1 MTTNLEKRNE
11 LKAALSR
18 EESTFIDSIIKADP
32 KFYFMDGFVAEL
44 MAEGFPVQSATK
56 AWAMAYT
63 GSNSFVCDVARKLNT
78 GKVPSPKQARGLLN
92 AAMKDAQERASA
104 SSGDSDIIA
113 VIPFPEPTH
122 PCFVCGEKFYTV
134 KEAANHRVKVHVG
147 ASALEPDKPRT
158 PRTPAPYRRKCSGCE
173 FVADSFEAMRE
184 HRKEHYKP
192 LFDGVEQSGIDLDQ
206 IGEGRF
212 AVPMLDGTDYYFLSI
227 KKVHSTK
234 ERTKKFRFGWIT
246 YGSEEVL
253 AGTYEVRQW
262 RGETK
267 ELIGEQRPGETYR
280 GAHLDEFRMIL
291 EDPVAS
297 AKLFGVIHKRC
308 GRCGTSLTDPESR
321 RLAIGPECIKHYS
334 DPKVHLAAPSKEE
347 LTEHMRGIRTRLS
360 PWVTPTIKATPPPYS
375 GPEVADTA
383 PFAW

>member
-1 MTTNLEKRNE
+1 MTTNLEKRNA
-11 LKAALSR
+11 LKAAMSR
-18 EESTFIDSIIKADP
+18 EVSTFIDSIIKADP
-32 KFYFMDGFVAEL
+32 KFYFKDGFVGEL
-44 MAEGFPVQSATK
+44 MAEGFPVLGATSK
-56 AWAMAYT
+56 WALSYT
-63 GSNSFVCDVARKLNT
+63 GDNTFVKDVAAKLAT
-78 GKVPSPKQARGLLN
+78 GKVPTPKQARALLN
-92 AAMKDAQERASA
+92 CAIKDAQERATT
-104 SSGDSDIIA
+104 SSGDLL
-113 VIPFPEPTH
+113 EPKH
-122 PCFVCGEKFYTV
+122 KCFVCDQKFHTIT
-134 KEAANHRVKVHVG
+134 EAATHRAAAHRG
-147 ASALEPDKPRT
+147 AAALEPDKPRT
-158 PRTPAPYRRKCSGCE
+158 PRTPAPYRRKCNGCE
-173 FVADSFEAMRE
+173 FIATSFEEMRE

-192 LFDGVEQSGIDLDQ
+192 LFDGVEQSGIDLDM

-227 KKVHSTK
+227 QKVHHTK

-297 AKLFGVIHKRC
+297 TKLFGVIHKRC

-321 RLAIGPECIKHYS
+321 RLAIGPECIKHYG
-334 DPKVHLAAPSKEE
+334 DPKVHLAAPSKED
-347 LTEHMRGIRTRLS
+347 LTEHLRGIRTRLS
-360 PWVTPTIKATPPPYS
+360 PWVKPTIKATPPVYS
-375 GPEVADTA
+375 GPEVVETA